1 MVLQLQAV
9 QLDRKKGVFMRIHA
23 HSMICALGLTALVSA
38 CQPSDQSQLQDENA
52 VTYNCAPIPACDAKA
67 PDPGALRP
75 WNSKKPSG
83 NAWHRGHD
91 QYFKEGEEQWII
103 GKFNYGNLLARKD
116 LKGEEVDI
124 YLLRGCGDS
133 WEKLGTAVTTNGG
146 GDTIEGIPDD
156 GGRLYFPIPAD
167 KQLGV
172 GRHRV
177 RLVVAG
183 DHSATE
189 LFIEVVPQGV
199 PLFVSDVD
207 GTLTTSELAELG
219 STITGSTPD
228 ANDGAAEALK
238 GLVTKGYRPVYLT
251 ARPELSVQRTREF
264 VEERSFPQGRIETS
278 LASLVGLTGN
288 KAVSYKS
295 DALNRLVDKGFEIAY
310 AFGNTDTD
318 AQAYENAGI
327 PSESRYFYKYSD
339 KKFGGQRI
347 ESYRELNQF
356 ASLEGVCQ

>member
-1 MVLQLQAV
+1 
-9 QLDRKKGVFMRIHA
+9 MRIHA

-38 CQPSDQSQLQDENA
+38 CQPSDQSRLQDENA

-133 WEKLGTAVTTNGG
+133 WEKLGTAVTTNGSSEI
-146 GDTIEGIPDD
+146 IEGIPDD
-156 GGRLYFPIPAD
+156 GGRVYFPIPAD

-264 VEERSFPQGRIETS
+264 VDERSFPQGRIETS
-278 LASLVGLTGN
+278 LAALVGLTGN
-288 KAVSYKS
+288 KAVAYKS
-295 DALNRLVDKGFEIAY
+295 DALNRLVDKGFDIAY